1 MYAASPYD
9 IREVAGANA
18 PAARRLPQLDSQRR
32 SGPSRGCVTAHRIY
46 LATIAGA
53 LVWALMAP
61 ATSSAYQV
69 RSEAGTSSLAGTTS
83 QQSQEVRAAA
93 VTSSLAGTT
102 AQQTQEAQYRGPAT
116 TNGSA
121 QDLRSPDTR
130 DAAIGRGPFSVSRT
144 TNGSA
149 QDLRS
154 PDTRDAAIG
163 RGPSSVPDVT
173 VVKLAQPAPTTNDA
187 AIDWRDAGIGAG
199 TALVLIILALAGATA
214 ITHRRRPAPR
224 PATGA

>member
-61 ATSSAYQV
+61 ATSSAYPV

-83 QQSQEVRAAA
+83 QQS
-93 VTSSLAGTT
+93 
-102 AQQTQEAQYRGPAT
+102 QEAQYRGPAT